1 MAGVMKM
8 TLTGRMRM
16 LGDDTCGVDH
26 SCGVDL
32 TTDDSNL
39 QEDPLF

>member
-16 LGDDTCGVDH
+16 LGDDTRFVCFMWSGFDH
-26 SCGVDL
+26 
-32 TTDDSNL
+32 
-39 QEDPLF
+39 